1 MHMLCQDWGRKPDIP
16 KSSSMIKRL
25 RYTRRYN
32 TFITCN
38 LSSLFALAC
47 VQDLHAWWSNKGRC
61 ELLQHVCMNSK
72 QVKSHCRILTRE
84 NQFWGDWQVLLHLN
98 VCTNICLPSHFS
110 NIDRC
115 QHMLDFPWTDVLSY
129 ELSKLLICRLY
140 GYEPLLL
147 VLVANHFN
155 TLFYISLL
163 LYKRELV
170 VNARWCH
177 TPPFLTSPI
186 QGTQLLLLANIRYK
200 RLCPITSR

>member
-1 MHMLCQDWGRKPDIP
+1 MFGDLIREDVSC
-16 KSSSMIKRL
+16 
-25 RYTRRYN
+25 YN
-32 TFITCN
+32 IFVWTP
-38 LSSLFALAC
+38 
-47 VQDLHAWWSNKGRC
+47 
-61 ELLQHVCMNSK
+61 SK
-72 QVKSHCRILTRE
+72 VKSHCRILTRE

-98 VCTNICLPSHFS
+98 VCTNICLLSHFS

-115 QHMLDFPWTDVLSY
+115 QHMLDFPCTDVLLY
-129 ELSKLLICRLY
+129 ELSTLLICRLY

-155 TLFYISLL
+155 TLFYLSLL

-186 QGTQLLLLANIRYK
+186 QGMQLLLLANIRYQH
-200 RLCPITSR
+200 LCPITSRNNHVSFLIVLSFIPQQTEQPLQLQETLENIISCVEV